1 MTVLVTKLLK
11 KVLLRL
17 PTSLTV
23 SRVLAANIVQRL
35 CSDSSRVTA
44 SYKLSFIII
53 IIIIINAIAYYII
66 TAEFVTAP
74 QTTI

>member
-1 MTVLVTKLLK
+1 
-11 KVLLRL
+11 VLLRL

-53 IIIIINAIAYYII
+53 IIIIIINAIAYYII